1 MLINN
6 TRIFFR
12 YNSTIFIILAHILF
26 DDAFESDDNEDST
39 PNRFVLE
46 FASLMNEAA
55 RLLFFFRI
63 IAYCADLFLLTR

>member
-1 MLINN
+1 MRISN
-6 TRIFFR
+6 TRIFFQI
-12 YNSTIFIILAHILF
+12 YTSIFIILAHILF

-55 RLLFFFRI
+55 RLFFF
-63 IAYCADLFLLTR
+63 FLE